1 MLQAVRFAGRLKA
14 SASYQ
19 SLRAR
24 WAEARSVFFSS
35 PLGLTTPLRAD
46 AEFCSHPIDL
56 THADSNA
63 KDGLEFSLDAA
74 RSKLRVAGAELGEP
88 RSRWFAQL
96 VGMTMAIIQ
105 KS

>member
-14 SASYQ
+14 SASYH
-19 SLRAR
+19 SLRAS

-74 RSKLRVAGAELGEP
+74 RSKLRRADAKLADPG
-88 RSRWFAQL
+88 SRCFSQL
-96 VGMTMAIIQ
+96 VGIPMALIQ
-105 KS
+105 KI